1 MKIARVLALFAFLA
15 LPAAFAQS
23 LYVGAEVGQLLR
35 DSGSGLSDISTRN
48 LGAQVGLNFSSLG
61 VRAAVEGN
69 VAAQRLESGSVDAL
83 LNLGLFGQSLYFGVG
98 GDAFDLSRLGEL
110 ETLQTGVGESPFG
123 VHATVGGE
131 LRLALFGVFAELQ
144 PVYRLSQGG
153 VDESSG
159 FFRTRA
165 GVNIHF

>member
-1 MKIARVLALFAFLA
+1 MKQTVRIFALFAFLT

-23 LYVGAEVGQLLR
+23 LYVGAAVGQLLSE
-35 DSGSGLSDISTRN
+35 SGSELSTRD
-48 LGAQVGLNFSSLG
+48 LGAQLGLNFSGLG

-69 VAAQRLESGSVDAL
+69 LAAQSLESGSVDAL

-110 ETLQTGVGESPFG
+110 ETLQTDVGESPFG

-131 LRLALFGVFAELQ
+131 LRLSLIGVFAEIQ
-144 PVYRLSQGG
+144 PVYRLSPGG

-165 GVNIHF
+165 GVNVHF

>member
-1 MKIARVLALFAFLA
+1 MRQTVRVFALLAFLA
-15 LPAAFAQS
+15 LPAAFAQN
-23 LYVGAEVGQLLR
+23 LYLGAEVGQLLN
-35 DSGSGLSDISTRN
+35 DSGSDLSTRN
-48 LGAQVGLNFSSLG
+48 LGAQLGLNFSGLG

-69 VAAQRLESGSVDAL
+69 VAAQSLESGSVDAL
-83 LNLGLFGQSLYFGVG
+83 LSLGLFGQSLYFGVG

-110 ETLQTGVGESPFG
+110 ETLQTGGADSPFG

-131 LRLALFGVFAELQ
+131 LRLSLIGVFAEIQ
-144 PVYRLSQGG
+144 PVYRLSTGG
-153 VDESSG
+153 VDRSSG

>member
-1 MKIARVLALFAFLA
+1 MKTVRIFALFASLA

-23 LYVGAEVGQLLR
+23 LYVGAEMGQLLSE
-35 DSGSGLSDISTRN
+35 DGSDLSTRE
-48 LGAQVGLNFSSLG
+48 LGAQLGLNFFSLG

-69 VAAQRLESGSVDAL
+69 LAAQRLESGSVDAL
-83 LNLGLFGQSLYFGVG
+83 LNIGLFGQSLYFGVG

-110 ETLQTGVGESPFG
+110 ETLQVGAVDSPFG

-131 LRLALFGVFAELQ
+131 LRLSLFGVFGEIQ
-144 PVYRLSQGG
+144 PVYRLSQDG
-153 VDESSG
+153 VDRSSG

>member
-1 MKIARVLALFAFLA
+1 MNQTVRIFALFAFLT
-15 LPAAFAQS
+15 LPAAFAQN
-23 LYVGAEVGQLLR
+23 LYVGAEVGQLLTEG
-35 DSGSGLSDISTRN
+35 GSELSTRD
-48 LGAQVGLNFSSLG
+48 LGAQLGLNFSSLG

-69 VAAQRLESGSVDAL
+69 LAAQSLESGSVDAL

-110 ETLQTGVGESPFG
+110 ETLQLGGTESPFG

-131 LRLALFGVFAELQ
+131 LRLSLIGVFAEIQ
-144 PVYRLSQGG
+144 PVYRLSQNG

>member
-1 MKIARVLALFAFLA
+1 MKQTARIFVLLAFFT

-23 LYVGAEVGQLLR
+23 LYVGAEVGQLLTEN
-35 DSGSGLSDISTRN
+35 DLGLSERD
-48 LGAQVGLNFSSLG
+48 LGAQLGFNFSSLG

-69 VAAQRLESGSVDAL
+69 LAAQRLESGSVDAL

-110 ETLQTGVGESPFG
+110 ETLQAGSADSPFG

-131 LRLALFGVFAELQ
+131 LRLSLIGVFAEIQ
-144 PVYRLSQGG
+144 PVYRLGQGG

-165 GVNIHF
+165 GVNVHF

>member
-1 MKIARVLALFAFLA
+1 MKTVRFFALFAFLT
-15 LPAAFAQS
+15 LPAAFAQN
-23 LYVGAEVGQLLR
+23 LYVGAEVGQLLTEN
-35 DSGSGLSDISTRN
+35 GSELSTRD
-48 LGAQVGLNFSSLG
+48 LGAQLGLNFSSLG

-69 VAAQRLESGSVDAL
+69 LAAQTLESGSVDAL

-110 ETLQTGVGESPFG
+110 ETLQTDGATSPFG

-131 LRLALFGVFAELQ
+131 LRLALFGVFAEIQ
-144 PVYRLSQGG
+144 PVYRLGQGG
-153 VDESSG
+153 VDRSSG